1 MNSGNC
7 NLHNF
12 KITTAIMWQR
22 SAKLGYH
29 RHHNS
34 SMEHFYTFTFQDGP
48 FEKSCGQYFPIFVFV
63 FVCVFVFVLYIL
75 LVHHMQRR
83 VTGRHSRWQLYDHNA
98 QQQQQHDASKK
109 RKNIDFFLDL
119 WICLYFIHVSKNIEN
134 VKTNLYIWMPL
145 FGGCN
150 AIANICKG
158 WIVLLTVLNPNG
170 KVEASK

>member
-12 KITTAIMWQR
+12 KITTAIMWQH

-98 QQQQQHDASKK
+98 QQRQQHDASKK
-109 RKNIDFFLDL
+109 RKKIENVLIYESEHFIFKDD
-119 WICLYFIHVSKNIEN
+119 FIHVSKKIEN
-134 VKTNLYIWMPL
+134 VKTNFYMNALIWWL
-145 FGGCN
+145 
-150 AIANICKG
+150 
-158 WIVLLTVLNPNG
+158 
-170 KVEASK
+170 

>member
-12 KITTAIMWQR
+12 KITTTIMWQR

-109 RKNIDFFLDL
+109 RKNIDFF
-119 WICLYFIHVSKNIEN
+119 WIYESVYISFMFQRKLKMLKLIF
-134 VKTNLYIWMPL
+134 IWMPL